1 MGVVASAS
9 APGSPGWMIPVF
21 SSTKAMDEITFLL
34 GSQALYPHTS
44 SLSKPLYGE
53 LTAMIYTPPLA
64 HLMHSMS
71 IRCCSA
77 ILFSLLTFLCKAAKI
92 VFLSANAFPQL
103 FFNSLSSS
111 LGIPVLISVLAISP
125 GLVMEKYS
133 SSSRKTIMACLVTR
147 GLAD

>member
-53 LTAMIYTPPLA
+53 LATGYRHPRA

-92 VFLSANAFPQL
+92 VFLSASAFPQL

-133 SSSRKTIMACLVTR
+133 SSSRRTMMACLVTR